1 VRHCLHGACA
11 AFTDQTRASQWGR
24 VVPKHPNHANAFR
37 LKLTDSGI
45 PRTMELRAGT
55 SSFGAFEPNM
65 FTIARY
71 FFCISRTSTCLERNF
86 PPSCDGFRKN
96 DWTRGSSN
104 SAFAASPPHVHHP
117 CMRSATGCDNWCR
130 DPVVMR
136 CACFAPTLRARCSM
150 CASGQTVPNH
160 VFCSGLA
167 KILLPNHFH
176 VPRRQDRAFVRCQH
190 SNKHFVDTCDACFA
204 RVRILWLE
212 EQGSTCFAHQF
223 RLEAAQ
229 RCERLQ
235 PTLTALVLC
244 S

>member
-1 VRHCLHGACA
+1 MTLHHVPSAPSACPCADRGRLVRRCLHGACA

-65 FTIARY
+65 FTLARY
-71 FFCISRTSTCLERNF
+71 AFCISRTSTCLERNF

-117 CMRSATGCDNWCR
+117 CMRSATGCDDWCR
-130 DPVVMR
+130 DPAESRVLSRTCEDIVAESLSRPSPPRQGLCPMS
-136 CACFAPTLRARCSM
+136 AQQ
-150 CASGQTVPNH
+150 QT
-160 VFCSGLA
+160 FCG
-167 KILLPNHFH
+167 H
-176 VPRRQDRAFVRCQH
+176 VRCMLRTCP
-190 SNKHFVDTCDACFA
+190 HFMA
-204 RVRILWLE
+204 
-212 EQGSTCFAHQF
+212 
-223 RLEAAQ
+223 
-229 RCERLQ
+229 
-235 PTLTALVLC
+235 
-244 S
+244 